1 MDLLKHALG
10 SMPITRIFIGAPR
23 RRAVKIVLLLVAVAA
38 ATQSAWALEVELD
51 KNQYTYLDRLSFTV
65 KINELTGNRAEF
77 WIIDSSGRQS
87 SSIPLAIQ
95 GLETVSVA
103 PSPFNPSIYPQD
115 TYTVRVEYAGES
127 AEATFEL
134 VDTGAVAVPPYLGYM
149 VSLWAQGAVE
159 DDQLIKVLSDARVVP
174 SVQDPQIPQWCR
186 QTAQWASQGFLT
198 MDEFAASL
206 RYLIEIGVVGDT

>member
-1 MDLLKHALG
+1 M
-10 SMPITRIFIGAPR
+10 RII
-23 RRAVKIVLLLVAVAA
+23 LLLVAVAA
-38 ATQSAWALEVELD
+38 AAQSAWALEVELD
-51 KNQYTYLDRLSFTV
+51 KDQYTYLDRLSFTV
-65 KINELTGNRAEF
+65 RVDELAGSHAEF

-87 SSIPLAIQ
+87 SAIPLAVR

-103 PSPFNPSIYPQD
+103 PSPFNPSIYAQD

-127 AEATFEL
+127 AEAAFEL

-159 DDQLIKVLSDARVVP
+159 DDQLVEVLADARVVP
-174 SVQDPQIPQWCR
+174 PVQDPQIPQWCR

-198 MDEFAASL
+198 MDEFAAGL
-206 RYLIEIGVVGDT
+206 RYLIEIGVVGNT